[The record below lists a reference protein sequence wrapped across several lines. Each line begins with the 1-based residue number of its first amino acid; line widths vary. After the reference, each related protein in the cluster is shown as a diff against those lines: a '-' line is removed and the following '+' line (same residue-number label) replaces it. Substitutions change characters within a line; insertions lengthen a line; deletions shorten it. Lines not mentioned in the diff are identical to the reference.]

1 MSFTKQELQ
10 SFRTDFAKAVAKL
23 EKEYGVEIG
32 LGNISY
38 SAEQFT
44 SKIKV
49 AKTVSSNGQKTS
61 MEEIEF
67 GNLCARFGLTKKDYK
82 RQINFNGKVFE
93 LTGFKPRSRN
103 SLVATDISN
112 GVSYKLPV
120 SAIS

>member
-61 MEEIEF
+61 ETFVQDLDLPKRI
-67 GNLCARFGLTKKDYK
+67 TKDK
-82 RQINFNGKVFE
+82 
-93 LTGFKPRSRN
+93 S
-103 SLVATDISN
+103 ISMVKFSN
-112 GVSYKLPV
+112 
-120 SAIS
+120 